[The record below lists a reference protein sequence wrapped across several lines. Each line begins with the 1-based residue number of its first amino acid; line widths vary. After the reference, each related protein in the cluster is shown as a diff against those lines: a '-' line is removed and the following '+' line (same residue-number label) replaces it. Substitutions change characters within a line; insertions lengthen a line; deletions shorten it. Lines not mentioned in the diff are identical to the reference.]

1 MLEYEV
7 FTSSGLR
14 MRRISAR
21 PGVLNWLFLPGGPGL
36 GSESLHEL
44 LAALVLP
51 GTTWLVDLP
60 GDGSNRCAAAGAGWP
75 RVLLEA
81 AAALPDCVYVGH
93 STGGMY
99 LQSVPELET
108 RLRGLALVGSAPDA
122 SWRGGFALT
131 ALQHPLPGVPEAA
144 SALASGGGDQA
155 LGALV
160 QACAGWSF
168 MSQALDRGREMLARL
183 PYNHQAYRWSERF
196 FDDLYVGQWWP
207 ERLPTMVLHGAS
219 DRIIGSG
226 CWSGRQFH
234 GGNVL
239 HRVIGNAGHFPWF
252 EQPAAV
258 QAAFQ
263 AFALRIQGRS

>member
-14 MRRISAR
+14 MRRMSAH
-21 PGVLNWLFLPGGPGL
+21 PGILNWLLLPGGPGL

-44 LAALVLP
+44 LAALALP

-60 GDGSNRCAAAGAGWP
+60 GDGSNRRAAAGAGWP
-75 RVLLEA
+75 GVLLEA
-81 AAALPDCVYVGH
+81 VAALPNCVYVGH

-99 LQSVPELET
+99 LQSVPELEA

-122 SWRGGFALT
+122 SWREGFALT

-144 SALASGGGDQA
+144 LALASGGSDQA

-168 MSQALDRGREMLARL
+168 MPETLSRGRKMLARL
-183 PYNHQAYRWSERF
+183 PYNHQAYRWSEQF
-196 FDDLYVGQWWP
+196 FDDSYVGQWWP
-207 ERLPTMVLHGAS
+207 KRLPTMVLHGAC
-219 DRIIGSG
+219 DRIIGAG
-226 CWSGRQFH
+226 CWSGRHFH
-234 GGNVL
+234 GGHVL
-239 HRVIGNAGHFPWF
+239 HRVIANAGHFPWF

-258 QAAFQ
+258 HAAFQ
-263 AFALRIQGRS
+263 AFALRIDEEG